1 MSVPYRITV
10 RISEETMEKLTEL
23 VDAYQ
28 YESVSDLIRRAVDD
42 LIEKNYGP
50 RSNRGKYL
58 TRKEISEFV
67 NERLDEDPQ
76 LTLDDL
82 IAIILKEYSYRRYNK
97 EIAKLTEG
105 DERPPRKKAGSI

>member
-28 YESVSDLIRRAVDD
+28 YESVSDIIRRAVDD
-42 LIEKNYGP
+42 LIEKNYGS
-50 RSNRGKYL
+50 RTSHGKYL

-67 NERLDEDPQ
+67 NERLDEEPQ

-82 IAIILKEYSYRRYNK
+82 ISIILKEYSYRRYNK
-97 EIAKLTEG
+97 EIEKLTEG
-105 DERPPRKKAGSI
+105 EGRPGRKRAGSP